1 MRSAEEILQ
10 WACDEALG
18 QCLVEWNGLSYAEV
32 IARLQL
38 ADEAND
44 RIREIDLLEG
54 IIAWQPFESMSYTN
68 LADQLDS
75 LRNSYVDMAQF
86 VLGGN

>member
-1 MRSAEEILQ
+1 MRTAEEILQ

-18 QCLVEWNGLSYAEV
+18 QCLVSWGELSYAEV

-38 ADEAND
+38 ADETTD
-44 RIREIDLLEG
+44 VDVEVDLMEDILV
-54 IIAWQPFESMSYTN
+54 WQPFEGLSYTN

-75 LRNSYVDMAQF
+75 LRNSYVEMAQF
-86 VLGGN
+86 VLGGK